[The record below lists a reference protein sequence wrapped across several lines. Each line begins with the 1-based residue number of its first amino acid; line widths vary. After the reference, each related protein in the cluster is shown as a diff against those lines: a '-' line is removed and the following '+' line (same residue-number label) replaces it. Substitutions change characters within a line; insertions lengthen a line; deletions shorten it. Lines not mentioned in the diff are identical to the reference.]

1 MGRAGGTVAIASLAA
16 AEGRPMRATIPAFA
30 AKRIGLI
37 GGDRLDRELD
47 RNGGAR
53 SAAAA
58 RG

>member
-1 MGRAGGTVAIASLAA
+1 MGRAGGTVALAGPAA
-16 AEGRPMRATIPAFA
+16 AEGRPMHVTIPAFA

-47 RNGGAR
+47 RNDGAR